1 MSNEISIDMLNQ
13 TSDNEISNNE
23 TSTIET
29 HFGVNYHQGI
39 NTNENSRENSTSR
52 RNVNPRLENTLPLC
66 VTDPKNRIPR
76 RYNIIKTSCM
86 MKDDCP
92 RHRTY
97 LKLMLLRINSGN
109 DIGKEEIFFYSYRK
123 QGKSTNNSSSYGRLF
138 MFLDLHDEN
147 ASIYYMIQSTT
158 QHTNMWNFNRS
169 IRDNGDISIGT
180 TVCVL
185 NPRPVERLMYNQ
197 VPIIETDHPLVT
209 LCTDANLP
217 NLRMKVNMP
226 ANEMKGFLI
235 KNVQL
240 TFQTFACVQGKCSG
254 YFCDRQR
261 IKDLVQQKRGCGFI
275 LLDEIL
281 QLYLNLIYW
290 QKLTKRQLKFQILQ
304 VTNFNNYL

>member
-109 DIGKEEIFFYSYRK
+109 DIGKEEIFFILIENKVKVQIIQVLMEDYLCS
-123 QGKSTNNSSSYGRLF
+123 LIF
-138 MFLDLHDEN
+138 MMKMLQF
-147 ASIYYMIQSTT
+147 TT
-158 QHTNMWNFNRS
+158 
-169 IRDNGDISIGT
+169 
-180 TVCVL
+180 
-185 NPRPVERLMYNQ
+185 
-197 VPIIETDHPLVT
+197 
-209 LCTDANLP
+209 
-217 NLRMKVNMP
+217 
-226 ANEMKGFLI
+226 
-235 KNVQL
+235 
-240 TFQTFACVQGKCSG
+240 
-254 YFCDRQR
+254 
-261 IKDLVQQKRGCGFI
+261 
-275 LLDEIL
+275 
-281 QLYLNLIYW
+281 
-290 QKLTKRQLKFQILQ
+290 
-304 VTNFNNYL
+304 